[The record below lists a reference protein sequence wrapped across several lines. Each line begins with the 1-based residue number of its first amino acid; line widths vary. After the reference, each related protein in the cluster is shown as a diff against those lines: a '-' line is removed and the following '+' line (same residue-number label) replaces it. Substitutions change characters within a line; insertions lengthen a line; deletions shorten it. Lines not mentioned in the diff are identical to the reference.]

1 MKFICGPMATI
12 SHEAFRRCVEAFGFC
27 DEYFTEMIN
36 ASSLLNMGPFEKFYL
51 MNGTVEDKIVWQL
64 TGWDGV
70 TMGKAASFLCTQGG
84 LGIDINMGC
93 SAPPI
98 YKLGAGIGWML
109 KPISETAQCVRE
121 VKKAILEHEKSTG
134 EHLRL
139 SVKCRLGKDD
149 FKDNDFFSFTD
160 MLVSEGVE
168 LITLHARTIREKP
181 RTYPRYTYVQ
191 ELCSRYKNIDV
202 YLNGFVKDKAS
213 YEYARK
219 MAPDAKGMMIATQ
232 AAVEPWIFRKLSN
245 IELNDNSNRITVDR
259 KLVAHKFLEDMVE
272 CQPEEFW
279 KTRVQ
284 RFFSYYCK
292 QFEFAHYFGS
302 KMMNYFGMEDSH
314 NKIDSYF
321 DEMPGE
327 QFIEI

>member
-1 MKFICGPMATI
+1 
-12 SHEAFRRCVEAFGFC
+12 
-27 DEYFTEMIN
+27 
-36 ASSLLNMGPFEKFYL
+36 
-51 MNGTVEDKIVWQL
+51 
-64 TGWDGV
+64 
-70 TMGKAASFLCTQGG
+70 
-84 LGIDINMGC
+84 MGC
-93 SAPPI
+93 SAPQI

-109 KPISETAQCVRE
+109 KPISETAQCVRK

-181 RTYPRYTYVQ
+181 RTYPRYAYVQ

-284 RFFSYYCK
+284 RFFAYYCK